1 MRSNGVGV
9 SKAEYCNDAFASLG
23 MRLLLED
30 RMNVVMRHVDSM
42 MSNSSFQPFLYTS
55 PFNARILSGEEEGVF
70 AWIAVNYL
78 LGVFSN
84 NICKHS

>member
-1 MRSNGVGV
+1 
-9 SKAEYCNDAFASLG
+9 

-30 RMNVVMRHVDSM
+30 RMNSVMEHIDSIM
-42 MSNSSFQPFLYTS
+42 ANSSFQPFHYAS
-55 PFNARILSGEEEGVF
+55 PHSSRILSGEEEGVF

-84 NICKHS
+84 DRRKLAVLIMAIVVVVVVVVSSN